1 MAVVVR
7 VRPMPNTQRAAVV
20 RRATRVRHPPE
31 QTRAALPFRGV
42 TIRFLL
48 SLVLALLAAQPVA
61 FAAGS
66 PPPRPAVNT
75 DSTILWQPG
84 HRLVWADFKGVAGPD
99 EKLHALTSA
108 DLNVQV
114 SCANDKLTIDVQAVF
129 RPLESWTRSADS
141 APLLRHEQLH
151 FDLTEVHARL
161 LRQSILKLRMTC
173 AQAQTQL
180 QPLIDAA
187 FSVWQREQDRY
198 DEESRHGLDAKGQAR
213 WEQQV
218 AAQLKALPR

>member
-1 MAVVVR
+1 
-7 VRPMPNTQRAAVV
+7 MPEVGGRFQSNTQRGKVV
-20 RRATRVRHPPE
+20 RRAARVRQRTE
-31 QTRAALPFRGV
+31 QTSVAQPFGGV
-42 TIRFLL
+42 TIRCLL
-48 SLVLALLAAQPVA
+48 LCLALALPTVRVAAHT
-61 FAAGS
+61 
-66 PPPRPAVNT
+66 PPPPPKSAGNT
-75 DSTILWQPG
+75 DSTILWQPNKP
-84 HRLVWADFKGVAGPD
+84 LVWADFKGTAGPD

-114 SCANDKLTIDVQAVF
+114 SCSNNKLTVNVEAVF

-141 APLLRHEQLH
+141 APLLRHEQVH

-161 LRQSILKLRMTC
+161 MRLSLLKLRMTC
-173 AQAQTQL
+173 EQAQTQL

-187 FSVWQREQDRY
+187 FTVWQREQDRY